1 MAFLGW
7 ISGGE
12 EEVGGEREKEAFQ
25 IGIVPLSAFP
35 FHCYIRKEGKL
46 RSRKIKGHKHEGVVP
61 N

>member
-25 IGIVPLSAFP
+25 ISIVPLSAFP

-46 RSRKIKGHKHEGVVP
+46 RSRKIKGTQA
-61 N
+61 